1 MAPGILAVTLFA
13 DRMYAAARPP
23 SATTLSL
30 LAAAMLAI
38 VLGAWG
44 QRRWLLQR
52 QAAQNPSD

>member
-1 MAPGILAVTLFA
+1 
-13 DRMYAAARPP
+13 MYAAARPP